1 MSKVYSLHQFGEW
14 LKEALLENE
23 LNQRDLAK
31 LLGCS
36 EVTVSRYIH
45 GDRMPRYEEI
55 QKIMDFLG
63 YHIEIV
69 KSGVNNHDE

>member
-1 MSKVYSLHQFGEW
+1 MPRVYSLYRFGEW

-45 GDRMPRYEEI
+45 GDRMPRHEEI
-55 QKIMDFLG
+55 QKIMDLLG
-63 YHIEIV
+63 YHFEIV
-69 KSGVNNHDE
+69 KNGVNNHDE